1 MVVHVLQFQ
10 NFRSRGRRIRR
21 IKASLI
27 YVTSSNQ
34 SELHMIMSQYHNL
47 VQDRQTIRS
56 LLLANKEVRGRGY
69 QNSIVF
75 RPAKSK
81 PEEVPRISPSLM
93 ASHSSPIALVPVP
106 TAKSRNCS
114 QFSQH
119 SLGFIFHIQS
129 SGTILPSVLNQGIRG
144 KFTPREPEA
153 MLLQI

>member
-21 IKASLI
+21 IKASLM

-119 SLGFIFHIQS
+119 SLRFIFHIQS
-129 SGTILPSVLNQGIRG
+129 SGTILPSVLNQGIRA
-144 KFTPREPEA
+144 PREPEA

>member
-10 NFRSRGRRIRR
+10 NLRSRGRRIRR

-81 PEEVPRISPSLM
+81 PEEDPRISPSLM
-93 ASHSSPIALVPVP
+93 ASHCSFSSCADCKVSEL
-106 TAKSRNCS
+106 
-114 QFSQH
+114 
-119 SLGFIFHIQS
+119 L
-129 SGTILPSVLNQGIRG
+129 SVLSTQPEIYLPHP
-144 KFTPREPEA
+144 KFWEDSPQCSKPRNKG
-153 MLLQI
+153 